1 MTAPVPPPARPPGPQ
16 PTRLVSPVAG
26 VPPERSPWEP
36 RTAGPHTSGP
46 HPEAAGS
53 HPTGSGSQWRHHQFT
68 DVADADPSDP
78 AGPAVIGAEHW
89 STRLQEATPPVL
101 RRLLR
106 PITGLGAAAIV
117 MAVACAV
124 VGMSTG
130 WAEFRVAAVAVAALL
145 LVASL
150 FLIGRS
156 SYAVQID
163 LHSARVIA
171 GVRATGALVVRNT
184 GNRRLL
190 ASRMELPVGTSAA
203 TFRVPSLAGGEE
215 HEELFVIPTSR
226 RTVIQ
231 VGPAL
236 SVRGDAMGLLRR
248 QVRWTAADELFVHP
262 RTVSLQGAATGSV
275 KDLEG
280 RPTADLSS
288 NDVSFH
294 ALRQYVPG
302 DDRRYVHWKTS
313 ARTGTLMVRQF
324 EETRRTHLAVALSVD
339 PTEFGTVEEFELA
352 VSAAASLGAQ
362 ALREERPVTVCAG
375 STTLRAVSGRRL
387 LDAFS
392 AVDPHPGA
400 GILAAGRQT
409 SAAVPNASVAVLIT
423 GSTPDA
429 TTLRRAGLGFS
440 VGIRVV
446 ALRIVVGEPVALRAI
461 GRVDVATVG
470 SLDDLV
476 SALRRLKAA

>member
-1 MTAPVPPPARPPGPQ
+1 MTAPHPPPTRPPGP
-16 PTRLVSPVAG
+16 PPSRTSAPVG
-26 VPPERSPWEP
+26 DLPSGRSPWEP
-36 RTAGPHTSGP
+36 RPSGSSNSAAHSAGPPLETSG
-46 HPEAAGS
+46 A
-53 HPTGSGSQWRHHQFT
+53 HPTGSSSQWRHHQFT

-78 AGPAVIGAEHW
+78 GTQHW
-89 STRLQEATPPVL
+89 STRLQAATPPAL
-101 RRLLR
+101 QRLLG

-117 MAVACAV
+117 LVVLCAV
-124 VGMSTG
+124 VGWLTG
-130 WAEFRVAAVAVAALL
+130 WTEFVVAAVAVATLL
-145 LVASL
+145 LVATV

-156 SYAVQID
+156 SYSVRID

-171 GVRATGALVVRNT
+171 GVRATGSLSVRNT
-184 GNRRLL
+184 GGRRLL
-190 ASRMELPVGTSAA
+190 SSRMELPVGTAAA
-203 TFRVPSLAGGEE
+203 TFRIPSLAGGEE
-215 HEELFVIPTSR
+215 HEELFVIPTAR
-226 RTVIQ
+226 RAVIE

-248 QVRWTAADELFVHP
+248 QVRWTTADELYVHP
-262 RTVSLQGAATGSV
+262 RTIALHGAATGSV

-280 RPTADLSS
+280 RPTTDLSS

-339 PTEFGTVEEFELA
+339 PTEYGTVEEFELA
-352 VSAAASLGAQ
+352 VSAAASLSSQ
-362 ALREERPVTVCAG
+362 AVREERPVTVCAG
-375 STTLRAVSGRRL
+375 PTTLRAASGRRL
-387 LDAFS
+387 LDVFS
-392 AVDPHPGA
+392 AVEPRDDA
-400 GILAAGRQT
+400 GILVAGRQT

-423 GSTPDA
+423 GSVPDA
-429 TTLRRAGLGFS
+429 TTLRRSGLGFS

-446 ALRIVVGEPVALRAI
+446 ALRIVAGAPVALRAI

-470 SLDDLV
+470 SLDDLA
-476 SALRRLKAA
+476 SAMRRLKAA

>member
-1 MTAPVPPPARPPGPQ
+1 MPAG
-16 PTRLVSPVAG
+16 
-26 VPPERSPWEP
+26 RSVWEP
-36 RTAGPHTSGP
+36 RSAGP
-46 HPEAAGS
+46 HPEASGS
-53 HPTGSGSQWRHHQFT
+53 HPGGTGSQWRDHQFT
-68 DVADADPSDP
+68 DLAGVDPADSSDP
-78 AGPAVIGAEHW
+78 AVTSTENW
-89 STRLQEATPPVL
+89 STRLQEATPPVV

-106 PITGLGAAAIV
+106 PITGLGATAIV
-117 MAVACAV
+117 MVVVCAV
-124 VGMSTG
+124 VGMLTG
-130 WAEFRVAAVAVAALL
+130 WAEFMVVAVAVLALL

-156 SYAVQID
+156 SYSVQVD

-171 GVRATGALVVRNT
+171 GVRATGALVIRNT
-184 GNRRLL
+184 GSRRLL

-203 TFRVPSLAGGEE
+203 SFRVPSLAGGQE

-226 RTVIQ
+226 RAVIQ

-236 SVRGDAMGLLRR
+236 SVRGDAIGLLRR
-248 QVRWTAADELFVHP
+248 QVRWTVADQLFVHP
-262 RTVSLQGAATGSV
+262 RTVRLLGAATGSV

-280 RPTADLSS
+280 RPTSDLSS

-324 EETRRTHLAVALSVD
+324 EETRRTHLAVALSID
-339 PTEFGTVEEFELA
+339 PTEYGTVEEFELA
-352 VSAAASLGAQ
+352 VGAAASLGAQ
-362 ALREERPVTVCAG
+362 ALREERPATVCAG
-375 STTLRAVSGRRL
+375 SGTLRAASGRRL

-392 AVDPHPGA
+392 AVDPQPGA

-409 SAAVPNASVAVLIT
+409 SATVPNASVAVLIT
-423 GSTPDA
+423 GSNPDA
-429 TTLRRAGLGFS
+429 TTLRRAGVGFS

-446 ALRIVVGEPVALRAI
+446 ALRIVAGAPVALRAI

-470 SLDDLV
+470 SLDDLA
-476 SALRRLKAA
+476 SAMRRLKAA